1 MPLLPEIYI
10 VPPRS
15 QPNGHFQTII
25 PNLTR
30 KVNGIEFERERID
43 TWDDDFL
50 DLDWI
55 KQGNSKLVIVTH
67 GLAGNSR
74 AEYIKGISKIMSNNK
89 YDILAWNYRGCG
101 GEPNRK
107 LTSFHG
113 GKTDDLDWVI
123 KHAIA
128 SNDYDAIYLVGVS
141 MGGNL
146 TLKYVGEMKHKL
158 NKIIKKAFAV
168 SAPIDML
175 ATSHQLIKG
184 WNQIYSRRYL
194 KQYIEQLKLKEKLFP
209 GQQEFEK
216 VYKSAN
222 LHDFVENFTA
232 KIFGFKDAA
241 EYLASQ
247 SALHYLENIKIPTIL
262 VNADNDP
269 FLTEKSFPKEI
280 ARNSDFFHFEMTIN
294 GGHVGF
300 MEKEDKEF
308 NWMEKRILDFFE
320 EN

>member
-1 MPLLPEIYI
+1 MPLLPNHTI

-30 KVNGIEFERERID
+30 KIAGVEFERERIS
-43 TWDDDFL
+43 TWDNDFI

-55 KQGNSKLVIVTH
+55 KNGHKKLVIITH

-74 AEYIKGISKIMSNNK
+74 AEYVKGISKILSNNK
-89 YDILAWNYRGCG
+89 YDVLAWNFRGCS
-101 GEPNRK
+101 GEPNLK
-107 LTSFHG
+107 LASFHG

-123 KHAIA
+123 QHANKLGIYK
-128 SNDYDAIYLVGVS
+128 SIYLVGVS
-141 MGGNL
+141 MGGNI
-146 TLKYVGEMKHKL
+146 TLKYVGERKNKL
-158 NKIIKKAFAV
+158 HKIIKKAFAV

-175 ATSHQLIKG
+175 ATSFQLISG

-194 KQYIEQLKLKEKLFP
+194 KQYIAQLKLKEVLFP
-209 GQQEFEK
+209 GQWDFNK

-222 LHDFVENFTA
+222 LHDFVENFTS
-232 KIFGFKDAA
+232 KIFGFKNA
-241 EYLASQ
+241 EEFLNSQ
-247 SALHYLENIKIPTIL
+247 SAVNYLEHISIPTIL

-269 FLTEKSFPKEI
+269 FLTPKSFPKNI
-280 ARNSDFFHFEMTIN
+280 AENSDFFHFEMTIN

-300 MEKEDKEF
+300 MEKEDSEY
-308 NWMEKRILDFFE
+308 NWMEKRVLDFFE
-320 EN
+320 EK

>member
-1 MPLLPEIYI
+1 M
-10 VPPRS
+10 
-15 QPNGHFQTII
+15 Q
-25 PNLTR
+25 
-30 KVNGIEFERERID
+30 
-43 TWDDDFL
+43 
-50 DLDWI
+50 
-55 KQGNSKLVIVTH
+55 
-67 GLAGNSR
+67 
-74 AEYIKGISKIMSNNK
+74 NNK
-89 YDILAWNYRGCG
+89 YEILAFNYRGCG

-209 GQQEFEK
+209 GQWILKKYINLLTYTISLKILQQKYLDLKMLLNIQLLK
-216 VYKSAN
+216 VPCIIS
-222 LHDFVENFTA
+222 
-232 KIFGFKDAA
+232 KI
-241 EYLASQ
+241 
-247 SALHYLENIKIPTIL
+247 
-262 VNADNDP
+262 
-269 FLTEKSFPKEI
+269 
-280 ARNSDFFHFEMTIN
+280 
-294 GGHVGF
+294 
-300 MEKEDKEF
+300 
-308 NWMEKRILDFFE
+308 
-320 EN
+320 